1 MCMCKVLMATVI
13 GGIMF
18 YLSMLPCALHVC
30 VAMCCHV
37 LPITVVFTKTE
48 LIKRNQQDSVF
59 NRLHCLAAK
68 CTMCL

>member
-1 MCMCKVLMATVI
+1 
-13 GGIMF
+13 
-18 YLSMLPCALHVC
+18 MLPCALHVC